1 MNKLFRNVFLMFIMC
16 TSFTALAQSDESIIK
31 SVEDALR
38 ASSSKELTKHL
49 HTKVEI
55 KIDGERKEYSVN
67 QAEIVLKQFFQQ
79 HPANDFEFIHN
90 GDNDAGGIIYAIGTY
105 SSSSGE
111 HRVVIRAKQF
121 KKVYKVYRL
130 EFTKDR

>member
-1 MNKLFRNVFLMFIMC
+1 MTKLFRNIFILLLL
-16 TSFTALAQSDESIIK
+16 TSFSASAQSDVNIIQ
-31 SVEDALR
+31 SVEDALS

-49 HTKVEI
+49 HSKVEI
-55 KIDGERKEYSVN
+55 KLDGERKEYSVN

-79 HPANDFEFIHN
+79 HPANSFEFNHD
-90 GDNDAGGIIYAIGTY
+90 GDNGSGGIIYAIGTY
-105 SSSSGE
+105 HSSSGK

-121 KKVYKVYRL
+121 KKEYKVYRL